1 MLDLLN
7 TEYANEGILPRA
19 LLKQG
24 ARLGSELQPRP
35 PGKMKRKERKNFN
48 NNIMKLNIV
57 RCSSFKHGC

>member
-19 LLKQG
+19 RLKQG
-24 ARLGSELQPRP
+24 ARLGSRLLRRP

-48 NNIMKLNIV
+48 NNIMKLNSV
-57 RCSSFKHGC
+57 RC